1 MRSIIK
7 SAAIAGALIAAVT
20 PANAFA
26 QATTPS
32 NMLIYGTITSSGS
45 SGPAIAA
52 GYTVDLVSISANQI
66 VATGTVQ
73 DSTGVYSISASL
85 AQATNGTLMTLELTA
100 NGSVYQLLNS
110 GTPTSFAYQG
120 NFPFPTSLGK
130 NVTVGALI
138 SSPPSTATTTTTTTS
153 TSTTAT
159 TGTTGAT
166 TTTGTASTTTGSA
179 ICPTTLPQCDANGDG
194 VFNQADVDFVKHA
207 LGQHNPSVSADV
219 NGDGVVNTRDLLDEM
234 RALSTWQRDQILGTT
249 GGSTN

>member
-1 MRSIIK
+1 MK
-7 SAAIAGALIAAVT
+7 WVVIAGALVAAVA
-20 PANAFA
+20 PADAFA
-26 QATTPS
+26 QTTVPS
-32 NMLIYGTITSSGS
+32 NMLIYGTVTSSGS
-45 SGPAIAA
+45 SGPTIAA
-52 GYTVDLVSISANQI
+52 GYTVDLVNISANQI

-100 NGSVYQLLNS
+100 NGSVYQLLDS

-130 NVTVGALI
+130 NVTIGTLI
-138 SSPPSTATTTTTTTS
+138 SSPPSSSTTTTTTTS
-153 TSTTAT
+153 TSTSAT
-159 TGTTGAT
+159 TGTATGGT

-194 VFNQADVDFVKHA
+194 VFNQADIDFVKHA
-207 LGQHNPSVSADV
+207 LGQHNPSVGADV